1 MANPTPSTF
10 NPSLSYI
17 TAADG
22 SIFQALKTVVDEPAV
37 VDGDGNVLVP
47 AITHQ
52 DWDEAATKTAY
63 YAYLAA
69 QGLSA

>member
-10 NPSLSYI
+10 
-17 TAADG
+17 
-22 SIFQALKTVVDEPAV
+22 K
-37 VDGDGNVLVP
+37 VP

-52 DWDEAATKTAY
+52 DRDEAATKTAY